1 MSVIDE
7 LLSNNRKYAESFG
20 HSELPASP
28 ARKVAVLSCMDA
40 RLDLHRILGLG
51 PGDVHVIR
59 NAGGSV
65 TEDALRSL
73 LISNLLGAEEAL
85 VIHHTDCRMRTLS
98 EQELREQAVAKFGA
112 APPFPMGALP
122 ELEESLRQA
131 VGAIRESAFLAFDT
145 VVGAVYEVET
155 GLLRPASV

>member
-1 MSVIDE
+1 MTAIDE
-7 LLSNNRKYAESFG
+7 LLANNRKYADAFG
-20 HSELPASP
+20 YPELPAAP
-28 ARKVAVLSCMDA
+28 AKKVAVLSCMDA
-40 RLDLHRILGLG
+40 RLDLHKILGVDL
-51 PGDVHVIR
+51 GDVHVIR

-98 EQELREQAVAKFGA
+98 EEELRQQAIAKTGA
-112 APPFPMGALP
+112 VPPFALGALP

-131 VGAIRESAFLAFDT
+131 ATAIRESGFLAFER
-145 VVGAVYEVET
+145 VVALVYEVET
-155 GLLRPASV
+155 GLLTTAPV

>member
-1 MSVIDE
+1 
-7 LLSNNRKYAESFG
+7 
-20 HSELPASP
+20 
-28 ARKVAVLSCMDA
+28 MDA

-51 PGDVHVIR
+51 LGDVHVIR

-73 LISNLLGAEEAL
+73 LISNLLGAEEVL
-85 VIHHTDCRMRTLS
+85 VIHHTDCRMRALS
-98 EQELREQAVAKFGA
+98 EEELRDQAVAKTGT
-112 APPFPMGALP
+112 APPFPLGALP

-131 VGAIRESAFLAFDT
+131 VGAIRESAFLAFQR

-155 GLLRPASV
+155 GLLRPASF